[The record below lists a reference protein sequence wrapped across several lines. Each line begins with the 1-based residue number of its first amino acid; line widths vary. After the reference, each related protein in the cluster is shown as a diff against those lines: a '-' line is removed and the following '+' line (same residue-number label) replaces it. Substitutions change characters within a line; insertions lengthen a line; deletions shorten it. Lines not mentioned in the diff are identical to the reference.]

1 MAISKEQLI
10 RFRDLK
16 INLSDLNEL
25 GTINLF
31 QTKQNDIV
39 EVCNEHVAN
48 ILECYLKGMVSEV
61 NLLEWIY
68 TIRWTDLYQVCESNR
83 ETILNILDELA
94 ERNIGRPNG
103 PRKHFVDITAI
114 VNKNDISEIN
124 IVAKYDINKVKKYIA
139 DLTMNFKKRQP

>member
-1 MAISKEQLI
+1 
-10 RFRDLK
+10 
-16 INLSDLNEL
+16 
-25 GTINLF
+25 
-31 QTKQNDIV
+31 
-39 EVCNEHVAN
+39 
-48 ILECYLKGMVSEV
+48 MVSEV